1 MDRVIRSRDAAARAI
16 LRRRSR
22 ALVFL
27 ALLVLA
33 ACSKPEREG
42 RRNRDGVVEVSVVPA
57 RTEPWERKILLVGTL
72 LANQEARIAAEV
84 EGSIEKTLA
93 EVGDAVK
100 AEAEL
105 AQIDTASYQGMV
117 NLQTANV
124 AKAEANAQNTAE
136 NLARLERLRKTGS
149 VSPTDYDLAVATNKQ
164 AQAEVNAAK
173 ASLGAAN
180 TALRRSLARSP
191 FDGAITERAV
201 NAGDFVRPGTVM
213 FNIVDDSTLRFRGEV
228 PEREAARIKVGQLVR
243 LTVDAYPGR
252 VFEGRVSW
260 INPAVNTA
268 TRSVGIEA
276 RVPNEKRELKAN
288 FFARG
293 ELIVDEAAPTLVVPI
308 DTILTFAGVNKVFV
322 VEGDAALAREVELG
336 LTRGEQQEILSGLKP
351 GDRVIL
357 NGRTKVQDGTKV
369 KVQGA

>member
-1 MDRVIRSRDAAARAI
+1 MGRRM
-16 LRRRSR
+16 LR
-22 ALVFL
+22 LL
-27 ALLVLA
+27 ALCLA
-33 ACSKPEREG
+33 TLALFACSKPAREG
-42 RRNRDGVVEVSVVPA
+42 GRRDKDGVVNVTVIA
-57 RTEPWERKILLVGTL
+57 AHTEPWERKILLVGTL

-84 EGSIEKTLA
+84 EGSIEKTHA
-93 EVGDAVK
+93 EVGDAVV
-100 AEAEL
+100 AEKEL

-117 NLQTANV
+117 NLHTANV
-124 AKAEANAQNTAE
+124 AKAEANAENTAE

-180 TALRRSLARSP
+180 TALRRSLARAP
-191 FDGAITERAV
+191 FHGAITERLV
-201 NAGDFVRPGTVM
+201 NTGDFVRPGTVM
-213 FNIVDDSTLRFRGEV
+213 FTVVDDSTLKFRGEV
-228 PEREAARIKVGQLVR
+228 PEREAARLKVGQLVR

-252 VFEGRVSW
+252 IFEGRMSW
-260 INPAVNTA
+260 INPAVNAT

-276 RVPNEKRELKAN
+276 RVDNAKRELKAN

-293 ELIVDEAAPTLVVPI
+293 ELVVDEAAPTLVIPI
-308 DTILTFAGVNKVFV
+308 ETVLTFAGVNKVFV
-322 VEGDAALAREVELG
+322 VEGEAAKVREVEVG
-336 LTRGEQQEILSGLKP
+336 LTRGEQQEILGGLKD

-369 KVQGA
+369 KIQGA